1 MHLIFCAH
9 LIINLGMLNLDI
21 IKSTPLLECLHC
33 LFVCNLFFKQFHS
46 FIFKLCIMI
55 LRFLL
60 QYTTYRTHGGSTKH
74 EKTEVARLDH
84 EGMEP
89 NHSDIWSGER
99 IQVPPLPPSHLMGC
113 SLIDIDYYI
122 EVRTYSYYNQA
133 TTKLAFHP
141 YKTYK
146 NKLSIM

>member
-1 MHLIFCAH
+1 MGLLFN
-9 LIINLGMLNLDI
+9 II
-21 IKSTPLLECLHC
+21 LL
-33 LFVCNLFFKQFHS
+33 
-46 FIFKLCIMI
+46 
-55 LRFLL
+55 FLL

-122 EVRTYSYYNQA
+122 EVRT
-133 TTKLAFHP
+133 
-141 YKTYK
+141 
-146 NKLSIM
+146 